1 MPRDKTAS
9 YERIVAAAKK
19 EFMKCGYQ
27 KASMRQIGSRA
38 GLTAA
43 GIYRHCRNKEDLF
56 EQIVSSAVEDLD
68 QWMEQH
74 IMESYVFLSRESE
87 NLWKTTWVD
96 MMRDLIYPRM
106 DEYRLLLT
114 RAQGTRYENFLHDL
128 VASNQQHMLVA
139 FDTLKAQGRP
149 VREVTD
155 HQLHLLLSGYITAI
169 FEPVIHNYSLEEALQ
184 CLDTLE
190 AFFIPGWKQIMGF

>member
-19 EFMKCGYQ
+19 EFMECGCQ

-56 EQIVSSAVEDLD
+56 EQIVSSAVEDPD
-68 QWMEQH
+68 QWMEQQ

-155 HQLHLLLSGYITAI
+155 RQLHLLLSGYITAI